1 MISKSAGTRT
11 LKPPRDHEA
20 EALSEHPEDALP
32 VKASARSVAV
42 QAVIRVLRDDA
53 FAAAALSTELDRA
66 SLLEDRDRA
75 LATELLYG
83 TLRVRTALEARLA
96 PLAPRGLRD
105 VVVKAE
111 LLVASYQLLALDRI
125 PAFAA
130 VNAAVNGVRAARGKQ
145 VAGFANA
152 VLRKIAQGDKLVA
165 VDAARQNISPWLMDA
180 LTQAVGEAEAQALI
194 VPQPDKVV
202 GLRLVSGR
210 ALPSWLESSSAG
222 RASPRSRLIRGEGDP
237 RKREGYA
244 EGAFVVQEEGA
255 QAVAL
260 ALGAR
265 PGERI
270 LDACAGRG
278 QKTSLFVE
286 QVGDQGAVWATD
298 VYPKKLEALTT
309 EFERLKLRA
318 PEVRSLDW
326 TVGVGDVPADFDRVL
341 VDAPCTGTGTLRRRP
356 EIAARLQP
364 EDPARLSRLAES
376 ILRAAATRVKSGGRV
391 VFAVCSVLEVEC
403 EALVSRVHD
412 ALEPAPFDCP
422 ELRGVL
428 PADSSVTSFRIGPTL
443 FETDGY
449 FAASFVKR

>member
-1 MISKSAGTRT
+1 MTDSLADA
-11 LKPPRDHEA
+11 PPRVPG
-20 EALSEHPEDALP
+20 AL
-32 VKASARSVAV
+32 ARGVAV
-42 QAVIRVLRDDA
+42 QALIRVLRDDA
-53 FAAAALSTELDRA
+53 YGAAALSAELERA
-66 SLLEDRDRA
+66 PAGALQDRDRA
-75 LATELLYG
+75 LATELFYG
-83 TLRVRTALEARLA
+83 TMRVKSALEARLA
-96 PLAPRGLRD
+96 PLAPRGLKD

-111 LLVASYQLLALDRI
+111 LLVAAYQLLSLDRI

-152 VLRKIAQGDKLVA
+152 VLRKVAQGEKLSA
-165 VDAARQNISPWLMDA
+165 TDAARQNIAPWLFEA
-180 LTQAVGEAEAQALI
+180 LLSSVGEAEAQALI

-210 ALPSWLESSSAG
+210 ALPSWLDQSAVG
-222 RASPRSRLIRGEGDP
+222 RASPRSRLVSGVGDP

-255 QAVAL
+255 QAIAL

-278 QKTSLFVE
+278 QKTTLFSE
-286 QVGDQGAVWATD
+286 QVGAGGAVWATD
-298 VYPKKLEALTT
+298 VYPKKLEALAS
-309 EFERLKLRA
+309 EYERLQLTPPQVRA
-318 PEVRSLDW
+318 IDW

-356 EIAARLQP
+356 EIAARLLP
-364 EDPARLSRLAES
+364 EDPARLSALAES
-376 ILRAAATRVKSGGRV
+376 IVRSAATRARSGGRL
-391 VFAVCSVLEVEC
+391 VFAVCSVLEAEC
-403 EALVSRVHD
+403 EALALRVRD
-412 ALEPAPFDCP
+412 ILEPVAFDCP
-422 ELRGVL
+422 ELVAL
-428 PADSSVTSFRIGPTL
+428 WVNEPAPSAFRIGPSR
-443 FETDGY
+443 FGTDGY

>member
-1 MISKSAGTRT
+1 M
-11 LKPPRDHEA
+11 
-20 EALSEHPEDALP
+20 SEPVEDAARL
-32 VKASARSVAV
+32 VASARSVAV

-66 SLLEDRDRA
+66 SQLQERDRA

-83 TLRVRTALEARLA
+83 TLRVRAALEARLA
-96 PLAPRGLRD
+96 PLAPRGLKD

-111 LLVASYQLLALDRI
+111 LLVAAYQLLALDRI

-152 VLRKIAQGDKLVA
+152 VLRKLSQGEKLEPVA
-165 VDAARQNISPWLMDA
+165 AARQNVAPWLLTA
-180 LTQAVGEAEAQALI
+180 LAASVGEEEAQALI
-194 VPQPDKVV
+194 IPPADKVV
-202 GLRLVSGR
+202 GVRLLSGR
-210 ALPSWLESSSAG
+210 PVPDWLEHSPVG
-222 RASPRSRLIRGEGDP
+222 RASPRSRLLHGEGDP
-237 RKREGYA
+237 RKRDGFA
-244 EGAFVVQEEGA
+244 EGSFVVQEEGA
-255 QAVAL
+255 QVIGL
-260 ALGAR
+260 ALGVR

-286 QVGDQGAVWATD
+286 QVGSTGSVWATD
-298 VYPKKLEALTT
+298 VYPKKLEALSS
-309 EFERLKLRA
+309 ELQRLQLA
-318 PEVRSLDW
+318 AAEVRAVDW

-364 EDPARLSRLAES
+364 EDPARLSSLAEN
-376 ILRAAATRVKSGGRV
+376 ILRSAATRVRSGGRV
-391 VFAVCSVLEVEC
+391 VFAVCSVLETEC
-403 EALVSRVHD
+403 EALLERVAD
-412 ALEPAPFDCP
+412 VLEPVPFDCP
-422 ELRGVL
+422 ELQGIFSGDA
-428 PADSSVTSFRIGPTL
+428 PTSFRIGPTR

-449 FAASFVKR
+449 FAASFLKR